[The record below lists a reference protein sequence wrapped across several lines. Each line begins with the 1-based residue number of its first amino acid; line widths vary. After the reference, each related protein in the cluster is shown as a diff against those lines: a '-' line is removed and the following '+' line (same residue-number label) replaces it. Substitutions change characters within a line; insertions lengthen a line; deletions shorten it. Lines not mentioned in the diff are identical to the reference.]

1 MIRFNLDFVKEKKM
15 KNKISQLK
23 NEKNFIVVMRGESAA
38 IFPKESNLLIKNF
51 PSSIS
56 PVTINYKTRWLKNKE
71 GNFTPGHIWIEI
83 NGFAKNLEEAL
94 VPFANAGLSILP
106 ILSLSANAAIHDPD
120 LELAFD
126 NTKGITE
133 RDYFQ
138 CYVSPE
144 SKEIHI
150 QRYINIEVTLALI
163 NSLAAH
169 PDGDRLRRAANQ
181 YRLALGSWRLG
192 KETLTLAHLW
202 MSIEALTTVKIR
214 TEYKNRGLT
223 NQEELAEELGIRKKD
238 LDPYVRKEFLLK
250 GDSDCYSKA
259 KDASDGFE
267 HGFLEYQ
274 KIRELSKEVRDK
286 MAKYTRTAII
296 ELCDLEKDKKNI
308 LLTEPL
314 NKPLGYW
321 PIVKYLRGKLI
332 GKGDQLA
339 AEGNTYPFIKWKSAY
354 KTTLED
360 KTKKLKFSPIDSITP
375 ELSQGIKFKPIS
387 HEIWQAE

>member
-1 MIRFNLDFVKEKKM
+1 M
-15 KNKISQLK
+15 KNKISHLK
-23 NEKNFIVVMRGESAA
+23 NKNNFLVVMRGESAA
-38 IFPKESNLLIKNF
+38 IFPKENNNLLIKNF
-51 PSSIS
+51 TSSIG

-83 NGFAKNLEEAL
+83 NGTTPSLQNAL

-150 QRYINIEVTLALI
+150 QRYINIEATIALI
-163 NSLAAH
+163 NSIATH
-169 PDGDRLRRAANQ
+169 PDGDRLRRATNQ
-181 YRLALGSWRLG
+181 YRLALGSWKLG
-192 KETLTLAHLW
+192 KEILTLAHLW
-202 MSIEALTTVKIR
+202 MSIEALTKAKIR
-214 TEYKNRGLT
+214 TECKTRGLT
-223 NQEELAEELGIRKKD
+223 NEKELAEELGIGEED
-238 LDPYVRKEFLLK
+238 LYSYVRRGFLLK
-250 GDSDCYSKA
+250 GDSECYSKA
-259 KDASDGFE
+259 KKASDGFE

-274 KIRELSKEVRDK
+274 KIRELSKEVRNK

-296 ELCDLEKDKKNI
+296 ELCDLKKDKMNI
-308 LLTEPL
+308 LLAEPY

-332 GKGDQLA
+332 GEGDQLA
-339 AEGNTYPFIKWKSAY
+339 AEGNTYPFIKWKYAY
-354 KTTLED
+354 KTALED
-360 KTKKLKFSPIDSITP
+360 ETKKLNISIKDFIIP
-375 ELSQGIKFKPIS
+375 ELGRGIVFKPIS